1 MGDYL
6 WKCEACDGWL
16 DLRRGLD
23 AEQPL
28 AAAMEC
34 SCPSPDIQQRI
45 RPLKAIEFALLECER
60 VLAQFSRMQRLNR
73 ANLIAP
79 RKATEAFAGWRV
91 TPSSDCDLTNARRAW
106 RGV

>member
-45 RPLKAIEFALLECER
+45 RPLKAIELALLECER
-60 VLAQFSRMQRLNR
+60 VLAQFSRMQRAKMNR
-73 ANLIAP
+73 KGRLMGGPSISSPRSVRTIA
-79 RKATEAFAGWRV
+79 RSR
-91 TPSSDCDLTNARRAW
+91 
-106 RGV
+106 